1 MLAGNTG
8 ESLSKNMIW
17 AGIPSGARTACSGD
31 SGGPLMIREPD
42 GRWLQVGIV
51 SWGREPMNAQSRC
64 AHENLY
70 SVYTRVSQ
78 YFDWI
83 ARHVQ
88 GG

>member
-1 MLAGNTG
+1 
-8 ESLSKNMIW
+8 
-17 AGIPSGARTACSGD
+17 
-31 SGGPLMIREPD
+31 MIREPD